1 MSVVGRKD
9 EAGRFPL
16 PGREIAVGG
25 FAILLLGGAL
35 AADQAWFDR
44 HFLPIFAIRRPV
56 MIAAER
62 RPCSC

>member
-16 PGREIAVGG
+16 PGLEIAVGG

-35 AADQAWFDR
+35 AADQAWFG
-44 HFLPIFAIRRPV
+44 
-56 MIAAER
+56 
-62 RPCSC
+62 